1 MKNAT
6 YMYYAAMAFLFLHY
20 QFQLFKHLGSA
31 ISRFIGIQSLTFL
44 SIGLYATWDELHQLS
59 FIHSGHFYS
68 APSSPLLFRGAPDY
82 TAWILYR
89 SFTPKRTGSCK

>member
-31 ISRFIGIQSLTFL
+31 ISRFIGNPKPYVF
-44 SIGLYATWDELHQLS
+44 
-59 FIHSGHFYS
+59 
-68 APSSPLLFRGAPDY
+68 DY
-82 TAWILYR
+82 RPICYV
-89 SFTPKRTGSCK
+89 G